1 MLRYPTRRAV
11 RRATRLPRGGS
22 AADTTDPTILTDE
35 SGLLLTDPEGNLITE
50 G

>member
-1 MLRYPTRRAV
+1 MFPQM
-11 RRATRLPRGGS
+11 GMGS
-22 AADTTDPTILTDE
+22 DGVPANEAPDLNVYFTDD